1 MPGTVA
7 NRSKSGDSAR
17 LEHRLVLLSW
27 LNEQLGYENTPQ
39 LLEDFKQAAE
49 GFTPDGRSYVYLR
62 LISREISP
70 KISPED
76 LARYDDNI
84 REHLYAMNAGRAEP
98 PDQPAA
104 LHRQHHRVVAGADD
118 PSRPQDVTSPA
129 TLEVG
134 EGRGQQPPVRC
145 CEFEAGRRGPQQG
158 DVHLDGMLRASGS
171 LPRNRG
177 LLEGCRLS
185 AVRDVEPQ
193 Q

>member
-1 MPGTVA
+1 MSARTSIAIRFALSFAVVFTAAPLPLHAQAFAVEETTIAQVHEA
-7 NRSKSGDSAR
+7 FRSGD
-17 LEHRLVLLSW
+17 LTCEGLV
-27 LNEQLGYENTPQ
+27 E
-39 LLEDFKQAAE
+39 
-49 GFTPDGRSYVYLR
+49 SY
-62 LISREISP
+62 
-70 KISPED
+70 
-76 LARYDDNI
+76 LARVDAYDKQGPRLNSI
-84 REHLYAMNAGRAEP
+84 AVVNPPPLEEARA
-98 PDQPAA
+98 PAI
-104 LHRQHHRVVAGADD
+104 
-118 PSRPQDVTSPA
+118 
-129 TLEVG
+129 LEVG